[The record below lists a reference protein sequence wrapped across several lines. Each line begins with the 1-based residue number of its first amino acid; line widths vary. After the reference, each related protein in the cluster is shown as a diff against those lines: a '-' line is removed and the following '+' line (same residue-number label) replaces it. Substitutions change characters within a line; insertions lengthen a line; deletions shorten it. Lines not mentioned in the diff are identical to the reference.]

1 VTDPVVSAALLG
13 FVLGLQHATDPDH
26 LVAVATIVTRER
38 RFADGALIGTLW
50 GLGHTLTL
58 GAAGAAIIALGLTP
72 GPTVGAGLE
81 LVVAAM
87 LIALGVWRLRDA
99 ARGLDAAPAEHLTAD
114 HDHGGVEAVHSH
126 SHLHGGGA
134 HRHPHVHPS
143 RRLLAAWRDGRLPL
157 RALVVGAV
165 HGMAGSAAVSLLVL
179 ATLRSVAGAVLY
191 LVVFGLGTIVG
202 MTALTAA
209 MAYPVSLALRIH
221 RARRVLAVGAGVGSI
236 GFGIAYAI
244 HVL

>member
-1 VTDPVVSAALLG
+1 VNDPVVSAAFLG

-26 LVAVATIVTRER
+26 VVAVATIVTRER

-58 GAAGAAIIALGLTP
+58 AAAGAAIVALGLTP
-72 GPTVGAGLE
+72 GPAVGTGLE
-81 LVVAAM
+81 LVVAGM
-87 LIALGVWRLRDA
+87 LIVLGVWRLRDA
-99 ARGLDAAPAEHLTAD
+99 ARGLDAVPAEHLRAD
-114 HDHGGVEAVHSH
+114 HDHGGAEAVHSH
-126 SHLHGGGA
+126 PHAHGSGA

-191 LVVFGLGTIVG
+191 LAVFGLGTIVG
-202 MTALTAA
+202 MTVLTAA
-209 MAYPVSLALRIH
+209 MAYPISLALRVQ
-221 RARRVLAVGAGVGSI
+221 RARRLLAIGAGVGSI